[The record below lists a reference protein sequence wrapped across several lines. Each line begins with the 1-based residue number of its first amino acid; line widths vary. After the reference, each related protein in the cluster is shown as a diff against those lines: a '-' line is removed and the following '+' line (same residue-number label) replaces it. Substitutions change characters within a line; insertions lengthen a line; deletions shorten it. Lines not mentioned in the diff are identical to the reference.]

1 MDWKVIAL
9 RNVAFR
15 KNLEIFGAYVSE
27 RPVLP
32 ELFSV
37 NDLQR
42 REAKAVKITV
52 ALNYSRCYVHFYHRL
67 PSLSSVFALNLNLD
81 CPSPWICS
89 RFECL
94 HSILQL
100 ETMGN
105 QLLHVNDT
113 ALHKSDSSWPGIAVS
128 VLKL

>member
-52 ALNYSRCYVHFYHRL
+52 ALNYSRCYVHFYHNSQVC
-67 PSLSSVFALNLNLD
+67 PQSSLL
-81 CPSPWICS
+81 I
-89 RFECL
+89 
-94 HSILQL
+94 
-100 ETMGN
+100 
-105 QLLHVNDT
+105 
-113 ALHKSDSSWPGIAVS
+113 
-128 VLKL
+128 